1 MIGLMIVTH
10 ETLGQAYTQLAE
22 HIFGAMPENVAILSV
37 RQDDQ
42 PEAVRA
48 KALVLLAQL
57 DEGHGVLVLTDIFG
71 ATPCNVA
78 RNLIHNDKMVMITG
92 LNAPM
97 MVKAMQYAKES
108 NDLLALAA
116 EVKRAAISGIL
127 TITYDDVNDK

>member
-1 MIGLMIVTH
+1 
-10 ETLGQAYTQLAE
+10 
-22 HIFGAMPENVAILSV
+22 VAILSV

-108 NDLLALAA
+108 NDLLTLAA

>member
-108 NDLLALAA
+108 NDLLTLAA